1 MPERLLQKI
10 RYGLIA
16 GDEVV
21 NPATFGGRTLLQDAV
36 TAILR
41 KYVDA
46 FYSRRQAQWE
56 ADTLIYQPV
65 DAHDPNLEFNH
76 GMLGEEKAGYIVRVQ
91 RSDHELI
98 EAIEKLQQDAERL
111 RNVDGGELPRISFDR
126 HLYLPLL
133 VEKSEKIQS
142 SPPAL
147 KPSEAQFVRDL
158 QAFWNEQKHNLLAG
172 KELYLLRNLSKGKG
186 VGFFFGKGFYPDFIL
201 WILGGNRQRIV
212 FVEPHGM
219 LHATAYQHDE
229 KARLHEKLPAL
240 AQDIGQR
247 SGRND
252 IDLDAFIVSATAYDD
267 LYQHY
272 DDGTWDRGKFAEK
285 HILFLERT
293 PGYDYMKLLLAGS
306 EKPSEK

>member
-1 MPERLLQKI
+1 MLLQ
-10 RYGLIA
+10 
-16 GDEVV
+16 E
-21 NPATFGGRTLLQDAV
+21 TV

-46 FYSRRQAQWE
+46 FYSRRQTQWE

-65 DAHDPNLEFNH
+65 DAHDPNLELNH
-76 GMLGEEKAGYIVRVQ
+76 GMLREEKAGYIVRV
-91 RSDHELI
+91 RRTDHELI
-98 EAIEKLQQDAERL
+98 KAIERFQQDAERL
-111 RNVDGGELPRISFDR
+111 RDADGGELPRISFDR

-133 VEKSEKIQS
+133 VEESEKIQS
-142 SPPAL
+142 IPPAL
-147 KPSEAQFVRDL
+147 KPSEAQFVHHLKEYWDT
-158 QAFWNEQKHNLLAG
+158 EKDKSLAG
-172 KELYLLRNLSKGKG
+172 KEMYVLRNLSKGKG
-186 VGFFFGKGFYPDFIL
+186 VGFFSGKGFYPDFIL

-219 LHATAYQHDE
+219 LHATAYRHDE
-229 KARLHEKLPAL
+229 KARLHENLPAL

-272 DDGTWDRGKFAEK
+272 DDGQWNRGKFADK

-293 PGYDYMKLLLAGS
+293 PGYDYMKLLFAGS
-306 EKPSEK
+306 EKLSEK